1 VSSVDVIEVRDAKTR
16 EKWRCRVVMI
26 EMRVGD
32 DEDGGKRSVVAV
44 VLSLTGRLIVSS
56 NL

>member
-1 VSSVDVIEVRDAKTR
+1 VIEVRDAKTR